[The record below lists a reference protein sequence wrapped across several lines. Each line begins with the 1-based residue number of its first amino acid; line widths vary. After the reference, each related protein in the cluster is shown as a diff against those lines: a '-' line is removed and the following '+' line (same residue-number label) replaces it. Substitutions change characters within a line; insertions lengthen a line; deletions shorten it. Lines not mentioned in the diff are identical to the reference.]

1 MVVWIQVLRCGR
13 IFTSS
18 MVWLVIPRL
27 YGKVGYTEVV
37 WYGRM
42 LSGNI
47 VLRNSLVVWSCRMY
61 PGNKIC

>member
-1 MVVWIQVLRCGR
+1 MKKLRKCSIVGYPNIVVWYNI
-13 IFTSS
+13 TSS
-18 MVWLVIPRL
+18 MVWLVIPIF

-47 VLRNSLVVWSCRMY
+47 V
-61 PGNKIC
+61 

>member
-1 MVVWIQVLRCGR
+1 MVVCIQVLWCGR

-42 LSGNI
+42 FSGSI
-47 VLRNSLVVWSCRMY
+47 VLRNIQIVW
-61 PGNKIC
+61 